1 MWSKASVERES
12 GVSSTAIYGGAKN
25 KVMLSLMYKGGVK
38 NWVKRNEQDMSIK
51 LNIIFEQNKQNLQM
65 ALSIYG
71 GTAKEKP

>member
-1 MWSKASVERES
+1 MNVKAR
-12 GVSSTAIYGGAKN
+12 VSSTAIYGGTRN

-38 NWVKRNEQDMSIK
+38 NWVKRNEQDMYIK
-51 LNIIFEQNKQNLQM
+51 LNIMFGQNKQNPQM